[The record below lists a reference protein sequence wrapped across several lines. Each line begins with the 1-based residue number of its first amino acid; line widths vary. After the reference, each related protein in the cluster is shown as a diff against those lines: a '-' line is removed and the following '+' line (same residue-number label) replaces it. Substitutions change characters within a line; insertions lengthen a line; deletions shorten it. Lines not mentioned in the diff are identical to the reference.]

1 MSGIHRRILIPGIR
15 SMNRFSLKLK
25 LLTLSC
31 FVMIMVCAVLGFS
44 FFYQIK
50 MIMLENFIKQGI
62 MLTKNLAHN
71 SRYGVFTEDRA
82 ILDELVLGVIQV
94 EEVVNVTILN
104 SEGKILVQKNI
115 LGTTIHNPD
124 GLDHSIQWKKAVESG
139 NPVKELVTSKDG
151 EEFYF
156 IYVPV
161 TSSWIR
167 SGSVPEW
174 LLEEST
180 ITKSKET
187 GLIKLGVVQVVL
199 SASPLS
205 QRINNVLLIVVGL
218 TFLSMAGGVCLIYYI
233 FRKAYIKPLENLARV
248 AQRVAG
254 GDLSQTVSHAGQDEI
269 GTLTDS
275 FNCMMNSLKHRDE
288 QSNEYII
295 KLENLNKE
303 LMYIN
308 YSLEEQVRE
317 KTRERVNYGA
327 DESNGTNEKG

>member
-1 MSGIHRRILIPGIR
+1 
-15 SMNRFSLKLK
+15 MNRISLKLK
-25 LLTLSC
+25 LITLSS

-44 FFYQIK
+44 LFYQIK
-50 MIMLENFIKQGI
+50 KIMLENFIKQGI
-62 MLTKNLAHN
+62 ILTKNLAHN

-82 ILDELVLGVIQV
+82 ILDELVLGMLQV
-94 EEVVNVTILN
+94 EEVINVTILN
-104 SEGKILVQKNI
+104 SDGKILVQKNI
-115 LGTTIHNPD
+115 LGPTFHNPD
-124 GLDHSIQWKKAVESG
+124 GLDHSIQWKKAIDSG

-161 TSSWIR
+161 TSSWI
-167 SGSVPEW
+167 SSSSVPAW

-180 ITKSKET
+180 ATKAKET

-199 SASPLS
+199 SASPLN
-205 QRINNVLLIVVGL
+205 QKMNNVLFIVVGL

-233 FRKAYIKPLENLARV
+233 FRKAYIKPLENLTLI

-254 GDLSQTVSHAGQDEI
+254 GDLSQTVSHGGQDEV
-269 GTLTDS
+269 GELTDS
-275 FNCMMNSLKHRDE
+275 FNSMMKFLKHRDE

-303 LMYIN
+303 LVYIN
-308 YSLEEQVRE
+308 SSLEEQVRE
-317 KTRERVNYGA
+317 KKMEWVNYGE
-327 DESNGTNEKG
+327 DESNGTN